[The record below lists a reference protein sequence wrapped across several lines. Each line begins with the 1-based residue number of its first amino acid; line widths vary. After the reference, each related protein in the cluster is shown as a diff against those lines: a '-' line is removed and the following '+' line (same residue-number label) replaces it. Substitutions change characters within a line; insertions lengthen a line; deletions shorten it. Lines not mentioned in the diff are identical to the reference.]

1 VRIDHVVMAVRDL
14 DAAADRLLRRHG
26 LASMPGG
33 RHPAWGT
40 ANRIAPLGDAYV
52 ELLGVVDHEVGASTW
67 LGRALL
73 DRSAGG
79 ARWFA
84 VCLADDGIEA
94 TAARLGLDV
103 APGSRTR
110 PDGTVLSW
118 RGAGIESPAREGWLP
133 FFIDWDGPPELHPGR
148 ASVEHPAAPT
158 GIARVE
164 LTGDPEA
171 LRRWVGGD
179 LPELAARPG
188 ERRGVDAVVL
198 STSGGGELRIA

>member
-14 DAAADRLLRRHG
+14 DAAADRLLHEHG
-26 LASMPGG
+26 LASVRGG
-33 RHPAWGT
+33 QHPAWGT

-52 ELLGVVDHEVGASTW
+52 ELLGVVDRAVGASTR

-79 ARWFA
+79 DRWYA
-84 VCLADDGIEA
+84 VCLADDRIEA
-94 TAARLGLDV
+94 TAARLELDLE
-103 APGSRTR
+103 PGSRTR
-110 PDGTVLSW
+110 PDGTVVSW

-148 ASVEHPAAPT
+148 TPIEHPVALT

-164 LTGDPEA
+164 LIGDPDE
-171 LRRWVGGD
+171 LRRWVGED
-179 LPELAARPG
+179 VAELIAGPG
-188 ERRGVDAVVL
+188 EPRGVDAVVL
-198 STSGGGELRIA
+198 STSDGGERRIA